1 MKDNK
6 YIDECQYER
15 KIIEMNQFSSCVL
28 SQENI
33 DLQEYHVGVKD
44 FVTL

>member
-33 DLQEYHVGVKD
+33 DLQEYHVGVKEL
-44 FVTL
+44 VTV

>member
-15 KIIEMNQFSSCVL
+15 KIIEMNQFSSCGL

-33 DLQEYHVGVKD
+33 DLQEYHVGAND
-44 FVTL
+44 LVTL